1 MSSRSQ
7 VVEKCV
13 TFSKFSFFPSVL
25 QWKKQKTSA
34 RKMDP
39 HWVPFEQRY
48 EFPHGKICKTGTSTG
63 TGPKS
68 QASQGLYNLL
78 GGEVSS
84 GVGGRCS
91 QPFSASVLAN
101 LSRAWRRDHREE
113 DKLGL
118 VGGVSTEKRR
128 NKRPGTEATILLSK
142 EAPDWGQVQA
152 C

>member
-84 GVGGRCS
+84 GVGALSPSPLRSWPTCPEHGEGTTGRKTS
-91 QPFSASVLAN
+91 WGLWEEFPQ
-101 LSRAWRRDHREE
+101 RRGEI
-113 DKLGL
+113 K
-118 VGGVSTEKRR
+118 
-128 NKRPGTEATILLSK
+128 
-142 EAPDWGQVQA
+142 GQGQKPPSS
-152 C
+152 